1 MNGVGL
7 AVMDRDNINAK
18 KLEPLID
25 CGHVFLIARYA
36 IKRFDNYNVK
46 LIALCVR
53 EKPQEAIAFDH
64 RRARLGAV
72 IIRSHDLKTPSLCKI
87 PAKGDLI
94 VNGAIRL
101 QFCTETSI
109 KGCAANTHIQI
120 PSINHSRRQNIT
132 GSNPAL
138 TAKHASVFVFIIH

>member
-7 AVMDRDNINAK
+7 AVMDRDNINTE
-18 KLEPLID
+18 KLEPLVD
-25 CGHVFLIARYA
+25 CGHVFLIARNA
-36 IKRFDNYNVK
+36 IKGFDNYNVK
-46 LIALCVR
+46 LVVFCVR
-53 EKPQEAIAFDH
+53 EKPQEAITFDH

-72 IIRSHDLKTPSLCKI
+72 IICSNDFKTASLCKI

-109 KGCAANTHIQI
+109 
-120 PSINHSRRQNIT
+120 
-132 GSNPAL
+132 
-138 TAKHASVFVFIIH
+138 